1 MKRFTS
7 IFTAV
12 AVALTLM
19 MSVMPMTVFAAY
31 KLTKNDGSAIPA
43 RIDVGESFNI
53 KVDGAKVYFYSDNK
67 EVATVGKKN
76 GLLTAVGP
84 GSVKIKGVNQST
96 GKTIATKTINVCLR
110 ATSVTPS
117 ESEIYLTDIGSTA
130 EISVVLTP
138 SNSTDIIRYVSDNK
152 DVATVNM
159 KTGVVTAEGEG
170 TATITIY
177 SKRTAASSADDEGT
191 LTATVKVT
199 VGKFLFS
206 AHRPDDRGKVHPGSQ
221 QSDG

>member
-67 EVATVGKKN
+67 EWRQSAKN

-96 GKTIATKTINVCLR
+96 EILLPQKPLTFVCVR
-110 ATSVTPS
+110 Q
-117 ESEIYLTDIGSTA
+117 
-130 EISVVLTP
+130 
-138 SNSTDIIRYVSDNK
+138 
-152 DVATVNM
+152 
-159 KTGVVTAEGEG
+159 
-170 TATITIY
+170 
-177 SKRTAASSADDEGT
+177 ASRRLKVKYT
-191 LTATVKVT
+191 LQT
-199 VGKFLFS
+199 
-206 AHRPDDRGKVHPGSQ
+206 
-221 QSDG
+221 

>member
-84 GSVKIKGVNQST
+84 GSVKINGVNQST
-96 GKTIATKTINVCLR
+96 GNIPYRHRKHCGDFR
-110 ATSVTPS
+110 GSDSVKLNGYYQ
-117 ESEIYLTDIGSTA
+117 ICQ
-130 EISVVLTP
+130 
-138 SNSTDIIRYVSDNK
+138 R
-152 DVATVNM
+152 
-159 KTGVVTAEGEG
+159 
-170 TATITIY
+170 
-177 SKRTAASSADDEGT
+177 
-191 LTATVKVT
+191 
-199 VGKFLFS
+199 
-206 AHRPDDRGKVHPGSQ
+206 Q
-221 QSDG
+221 QGCCNR